1 MDIVFYAL
9 LALAVLMSA
18 LFVWVSNGQTGIK
31 SLVFKSIS
39 SFLFTGLALYACFLN
54 GFVWGAFLFIIGFIA
69 SCFGDVIL
77 GLPDFPEMKAKKQN
91 FILFGGLAF
100 AVAHTAYYIGMII
113 LFGWAWWTLLVA
125 VAFAL
130 FFYFFNKLVMK
141 INYGKLSKGILIY
154 ALFVSVV
161 LCQGLYALVALQFSL
176 YSILIAF
183 GFLFFYV
190 SDVVLM
196 KIYFGEN
203 QNNIK
208 LYHYNLSFYYAA
220 QILLATSIY
229 FII

>member
-113 LFGWAWWTLLVA
+113 LFGWAWWTL
-125 VAFAL
+125 
-130 FFYFFNKLVMK
+130 
-141 INYGKLSKGILIY
+141 
-154 ALFVSVV
+154 
-161 LCQGLYALVALQFSL
+161 
-176 YSILIAF
+176 
-183 GFLFFYV
+183 
-190 SDVVLM
+190 
-196 KIYFGEN
+196 
-203 QNNIK
+203 
-208 LYHYNLSFYYAA
+208 
-220 QILLATSIY
+220 
-229 FII
+229 